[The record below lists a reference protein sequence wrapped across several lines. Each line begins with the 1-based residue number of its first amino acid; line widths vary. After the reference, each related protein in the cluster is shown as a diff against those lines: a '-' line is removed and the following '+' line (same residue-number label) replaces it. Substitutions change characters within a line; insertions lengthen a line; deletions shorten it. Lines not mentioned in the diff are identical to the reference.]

1 MSYIQHIHNLP
12 PSFSNHI
19 FLLATLL
26 LMWESKVPT
35 IHIPYYLEDDSY
47 IHKIRRHG
55 DKHTTEGRKDV
66 WSVVY
71 TLYPRTSLND
81 LFHNLRNANSISFIL
96 NPKGVPSWDPPL
108 KNQGGGPMRGC
119 RPPNYPLSSSMRG
132 VMGPPPAQQPQ
143 PATGRRGAD
152 F

>member
-96 NPKGVPSWDPPL
+96 NPKGVPSWDPPPPPL
-108 KNQGGGPMRGC
+108 KNQKIRGGSHEGM
-119 RPPNYPLSSSMRG
+119 
-132 VMGPPPAQQPQ
+132 PPPSWDPPLIFEGGSLDLSQ
-143 PATGRRGAD
+143 
-152 F
+152 